1 MHSICVKLAIS
12 LAMLFFRQPEMYLL
26 TELVRLLEQR
36 GYTFST
42 NPQHITE
49 ILRQT
54 NGNNKHKLHRRAA
67 LIDRD
72 GQLQTHLQTHQR
84 HLRLVLWL
92 ASLIWFVFG
101 LTSTYALMQNSSL
114 NFLLLLSSVLGIN
127 TVMLLLWL
135 FGLMKRQKTPA
146 WQGLFF
152 SGSRDILA
160 QSIRTLYLQT
170 ATQPHSYWTRGQI
183 THRLAFCGLLGMFL
197 SVLLL
202 LLVKQYHFNWESTLL
217 DAHGFGVIVS
227 ILAWLPEKLGFATP
241 TQEMIALA
249 RNGQQTENAAIWG
262 SLLLGSLLCYGLL
275 PRFLAWIFCYWK
287 RKNTVPK
294 LDLSLPYYQ
303 NIIQKWQQKVVDSAD
318 DYQADKAIVLP
329 QIDLDTPAE
338 HWAVLLDT
346 PHENVRWFEHALGQD
361 WIDKGILAER
371 ADSTNLLIELEK
383 QPVQL
388 LVGVRAHVAPDRGTV
403 RILQKL
409 AQTAKAGL
417 IVQLNAQDE
426 TQIHAQW
433 QSVLQQNAWASLTYF
448 QS

>member
-54 NGNNKHKLHRRAA
+54 NGNNEHKLHRRAA

-127 TVMLLLWL
+127 TVMLLFWL
-135 FGLMKRQKTPA
+135 FSLMKRQKTPA

-170 ATQPHSYWTRGQI
+170 ATQPHFYWTRGQI
-183 THRLAFCGLLGMFL
+183 THRCR
-197 SVLLL
+197 
-202 LLVKQYHFNWESTLL
+202 Y
-217 DAHGFGVIVS
+217 
-227 ILAWLPEKLGFATP
+227 
-241 TQEMIALA
+241 
-249 RNGQQTENAAIWG
+249 
-262 SLLLGSLLCYGLL
+262 CC
-275 PRFLAWIFCYWK
+275 CYWL
-287 RKNTVPK
+287 N
-294 LDLSLPYYQ
+294 
-303 NIIQKWQQKVVDSAD
+303 NIILIG
-318 DYQADKAIVLP
+318 KAPYLMRMVL
-329 QIDLDTPAE
+329 
-338 HWAVLLDT
+338 V
-346 PHENVRWFEHALGQD
+346 
-361 WIDKGILAER
+361 
-371 ADSTNLLIELEK
+371 
-383 QPVQL
+383 
-388 LVGVRAHVAPDRGTV
+388 
-403 RILQKL
+403 
-409 AQTAKAGL
+409 
-417 IVQLNAQDE
+417 
-426 TQIHAQW
+426 
-433 QSVLQQNAWASLTYF
+433 
-448 QS
+448 